1 MCGAPYRIQYRFSP
15 CRIFIVKV
23 FELVTLDVKK
33 GNCMSRAARISV
45 LGLGIVFIATSAMSA
60 IAETKWERNHP
71 RRDQVNDRLEN
82 QNRRIN
88 RELREDEI
96 TKGQAQ
102 QLHSEDRAIRNEER
116 TMSKFNNGH
125 ITPAEQK
132 ALNQQENAVSKQIGR

>member
-1 MCGAPYRIQYRFSP
+1 MP
-15 CRIFIVKV
+15 KLTV
-23 FELVTLDVKK
+23 FALSL
-33 GNCMSRAARISV
+33 
-45 LGLGIVFIATSAMSA
+45 VFIGTTVVGAM
-60 IAETKWERNHP
+60 AETKWERNHP

-88 RELREDEI
+88 RELREGEI